1 LSTLDFWRQLRM
13 NFPIYTLDTAPEAS
27 KAALAQAK
35 ETFGFIPNL
44 EGIFAQ
50 APSLLK
56 GSMALWDLFEATSF
70 TPVEQQ
76 VIYLSANYEHECHYC
91 MAAHS
96 GLAKMIGMSA
106 NDIQALRNGTP
117 LSEPKLQA
125 LRQFTQRIVQARG
138 WLEEREI
145 EAFLAA
151 GYTQQQVLEVIL
163 GIAIKIMHNYTNH
176 IAKTPLDKPFQ
187 PYVWS
192 KPATTA

>member
-1 LSTLDFWRQLRM
+1 MD
-13 NFPIYTLDTAPEAS
+13 FPIYTIDTAPEKS
-27 KAALAQAK
+27 KAALVHAK
-35 ETFGFIPNL
+35 QTFGFIPNL

-50 APSLLK
+50 APALLK
-56 GSMALWDLFEATSF
+56 GSVALWDLFETTSF
-70 TPVEQQ
+70 SPIEQQ
-76 VIYLSANYEHECHYC
+76 VIYLTANYEHECHYC

-106 NDIQALRNGTP
+106 DDIQALRNGTA
-117 LSEPKLQA
+117 LSDLKLQA
-125 LRQFTQRIVQARG
+125 LRHFTQRMIQARG
-138 WLEEREI
+138 WVDEREI

-151 GYTQQQVLEVIL
+151 GYTQQQLLEVIL

-192 KPATTA
+192 KPALTV

>member
-1 LSTLDFWRQLRM
+1 MD
-13 NFPIYTLDTAPEAS
+13 FPIYTTDTAPEES
-27 KAALAQAK
+27 KIALAHAK

-44 EGIFAQ
+44 EGVFAQ

-56 GSMALWDLFEATSF
+56 GSMALWNLFEATSF

-76 VIYLSANYEHECHYC
+76 VIYLTANYEHECHYC

-106 NDIQALRNGTP
+106 DDIQALRDGRL
-117 LSEPKLQA
+117 LSDPKLQA
-125 LRQFTQRIVQARG
+125 LRQFTQRLIQARG
-138 WLEEREI
+138 WLDDSEI

-163 GIAIKIMHNYTNH
+163 GIAIKILHNYTNH

-192 KPATTA
+192 KPAVTA